1 MLLRDI
7 QKIWKK
13 FLYDLNNMT
22 AITPIDSSQEA
33 SVNSK
38 VESTQSSS
46 ALLLAST
53 SGASTFSDTPYEIVP
68 LDENPYRVPGVVVQG
83 GMKNKYIVLANK
95 KIFSINASGALSALK
110 KVCSTIQLKSGKV
123 KVHKVNPKRKTMIHE
138 YKLRTLKNGK
148 LDRVKL

>member
-68 LDENPYRVPGVVVQG
+68 LDENEWRVPGVVIG

-110 KVCSTIQLKSGKV
+110 KVCSTIRLKSGKV
-123 KVHKVNPKRKTMIHE
+123 KVQKVNPKRKTMIHE
-138 YKLRTLKNGK
+138 YKVRTLKNGK
-148 LDRVKL
+148 LDIVKL

>member
-22 AITPIDSSQEA
+22 AITPIDDSQEA
-33 SVNSK
+33 DVNSK
-38 VESTQSSS
+38 VKSTQSSS
-46 ALLLAST
+46 ALLLSST

-68 LDENPYRVPGVVVQG
+68 LDENEWRVPGVVIG

-95 KIFSINASGALSALK
+95 KIFSINASGALSALR
-110 KVCSTIQLKSGKV
+110 KVCSTIRLKSGKV
-123 KVHKVNPKRKTMIHE
+123 KVQKVNPKRKTMIHE
-138 YKLRTLKNGK
+138 YKVRTLKNGK
-148 LDRVKL
+148 LDIAKL